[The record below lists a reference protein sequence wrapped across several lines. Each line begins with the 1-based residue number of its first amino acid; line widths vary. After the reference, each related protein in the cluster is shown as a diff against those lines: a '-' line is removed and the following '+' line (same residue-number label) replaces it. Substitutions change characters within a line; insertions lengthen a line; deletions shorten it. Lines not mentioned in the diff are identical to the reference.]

1 MIKKNYMD
9 KIYMIGSSFTLS
21 ALLIISTVLILS
33 AIDNYGSAYAQE
45 NTEFTATL
53 SGKEVIPPVKTDG
66 TGIANFQAGENL
78 LYYQINVLNAGKI
91 TSVQINHGAV
101 GTNGDAIVT
110 LIESKNDD
118 DDDDD
123 DDDDVNLIGNIPTL
137 TGVASTKQSSS
148 SFSASGNVNVADL
161 IGPFKDKTIADLVIA
176 MQSGETYVNVQTED
190 HPEGELRGQ
199 ISESD

>member
-9 KIYMIGSSFTLS
+9 KIYMIGSNIILS
-21 ALLIISTVLILS
+21 ALFILY

-110 LIESKNDD
+110 LIESK
-118 DDDDD
+118 D
-123 DDDDVNLIGNIPTL
+123 DDDDVNLIGNIPTF

>member
-1 MIKKNYMD
+1 MY
-9 KIYMIGSSFTLS
+9 KIYMIGSNFILS
-21 ALLIISTVLILS
+21 PVLILS
-33 AIDNYGSAYAQE
+33 AVLILSVIGNYGSAHAQE

-66 TGIANFQAGENL
+66 TGIANFEVGENSL
-78 LYYQINVLNAGKI
+78 SYQINVLNAGKI

-110 LIESKNDD
+110 LIESKG
-118 DDDDD
+118 
-123 DDDDVNLIGNIPTL
+123 DDDVNLIDNIPTL
-137 TGVASTKQSSS
+137 TGIASTKQSSS

-161 IGPFKDKTIADLVIA
+161 TGPFKDKTIADLVIA

-199 ISESD
+199 ISEAD

>member
-1 MIKKNYMD
+1 
-9 KIYMIGSSFTLS
+9 MIGSNFILS
-21 ALLIISTVLILS
+21 ALLILSAVFILS

-45 NTEFTATL
+45 NTKFTATL

-66 TGIANFQAGENL
+66 TGIANFEDGENSL
-78 LYYQINVLNAGKI
+78 SYQINVLNAGKI

-110 LIESKNDD
+110 LIESK
-118 DDDDD
+118 

-137 TGVASTKQSSS
+137 TGVASTTQSSS

-161 IGPFKDKTIADLVIA
+161 TGPFKDKTIADLVIA
-176 MQSGETYVNVQTED
+176 MQSGETYVNVLTED
-190 HPEGELRGQ
+190 RPEGELRGQ
-199 ISESD
+199 ISEADEG

>member
-1 MIKKNYMD
+1 
-9 KIYMIGSSFTLS
+9 MIGSNFILS
-21 ALLIISTVLILS
+21 PVLILS
-33 AIDNYGSAYAQE
+33 AVLILSIIGNYGSAYAQE

-66 TGIANFQAGENL
+66 TGIANFEVGENS
-78 LYYQINVLNAGKI
+78 LYYQVNVLNAGKI

-110 LIESKNDD
+110 LIESKGDD
-118 DDDDD
+118 DAKLVD
-123 DDDDVNLIGNIPTL
+123 NIPTL
-137 TGVASTKQSSS
+137 TGIASIKQRSS

-161 IGPFKDKTIADLVIA
+161 TGLFKDKTIADLVIA
-176 MQSGETYVNVQTED
+176 MKRGETYVNVQTED

-199 ISESD
+199 ISEKD

>member
-1 MIKKNYMD
+1 MEKKKYIN
-9 KIYMIGSSFTLS
+9 KIFVFGSIF
-21 ALLIISTVLILS
+21 ILS
-33 AIDNYGSAYAQE
+33 AVLVISTIGNYDSLYAQE
-45 NTEFTATL
+45 NTDFTATL
-53 SGKEVIPPVKTDG
+53 SGKQVIPPVKTDG
-66 TGIANFQAGENL
+66 TGIANFEVGENS

-110 LIESKNDD
+110 LIESK
-118 DDDDD
+118 

-137 TGVASTKQSSS
+137 TGVASTTQSSS

-161 IGPFKDKTIADLVIA
+161 TGPFKDKTIADLVIA

>member
-9 KIYMIGSSFTLS
+9 KIYMIGSNFILS
-21 ALLIISTVLILS
+21 ALLILSAVFILS

-66 TGIANFQAGENL
+66 TGIANFEVGENL

-110 LIESKNDD
+110 LIESK
-118 DDDDD
+118 

-137 TGVASTKQSSS
+137 TGVASTTQSSS

-161 IGPFKDKTIADLVIA
+161 TGPFKDKTIADLVIA

-190 HPEGELRGQ
+190 RPEGELRGQ
-199 ISESD
+199 ISEADEG

>member
-9 KIYMIGSSFTLS
+9 KIYMIGSNFILS
-21 ALLIISTVLILS
+21 ALLILSAVLILS

-110 LIESKNDD
+110 LIESK
-118 DDDDD
+118 DDD

-161 IGPFKDKTIADLVIA
+161 TGPFKDKTIADLVIA
-176 MQSGETYVNVQTED
+176 LQNGETYVNVQTED
-190 HPEGELRGQ
+190 HPDGELRGQ

>member
-1 MIKKNYMD
+1 
-9 KIYMIGSSFTLS
+9 MIGSNFILS
-21 ALLIISTVLILS
+21 ALLILSAVLILS

-110 LIESKNDD
+110 LIESK
-118 DDDDD
+118 

-161 IGPFKDKTIADLVIA
+161 TGPFKDKTIADLVIA

-199 ISESD
+199 ISEAD

>member
-9 KIYMIGSSFTLS
+9 KIYMIGSNFILS
-21 ALLIISTVLILS
+21 ALLILSAVLILS

-101 GTNGDAIVT
+101 GTNGDAIVM
-110 LIESKNDD
+110 LIESK
-118 DDDDD
+118 DD

-161 IGPFKDKTIADLVIA
+161 TGPFKDKTIADLVIA
-176 MQSGETYVNVQTED
+176 LQNGETYVNVQTED
-190 HPEGELRGQ
+190 HPDGELRGQ

>member
-1 MIKKNYMD
+1 
-9 KIYMIGSSFTLS
+9 MIGSNFILS
-21 ALLIISTVLILS
+21 ALLILSAVLILS

-53 SGKEVIPPVKTDG
+53 SGKEVIPPVITDG
-66 TGIANFQAGENL
+66 TGIANFEVGENS

-110 LIESKNDD
+110 LIESK
-118 DDDDD
+118 

-137 TGVASTKQSSS
+137 TGVASTTQSSS

-161 IGPFKDKTIADLVIA
+161 TGPFKDKTIADLVIA

-199 ISESD
+199 ISEAN

>member
-1 MIKKNYMD
+1 MIKKNYMY
-9 KIYMIGSSFTLS
+9 KIYMIGSNFILS
-21 ALLIISTVLILS
+21 ALLILSAVLILS

-66 TGIANFQAGENL
+66 TGIANFEVGENSL
-78 LYYQINVLNAGKI
+78 SYQINVLNAGKI

-110 LIESKNDD
+110 LIESKGDGE
-118 DDDDD
+118 
-123 DDDDVNLIGNIPTL
+123 VNLVDNIPTL
-137 TGVASTKQSSS
+137 TGIASTKQSSS

-161 IGPFKDKTIADLVIA
+161 TGPFKDKTIADLVIA

-199 ISESD
+199 ISEAN

>member
-1 MIKKNYMD
+1 
-9 KIYMIGSSFTLS
+9 MIGSNFILS
-21 ALLIISTVLILS
+21 ALLILSAVFILS

-110 LIESKNDD
+110 LIESK
-118 DDDDD
+118 

-137 TGVASTKQSSS
+137 TGVASTTQSSS

-161 IGPFKDKTIADLVIA
+161 TGPFKDKTIADLVIA

-199 ISESD
+199 ISEVDEG

>member
-9 KIYMIGSSFTLS
+9 KIYMIGSNFILS
-21 ALLIISTVLILS
+21 ALLILSAVLILS

-110 LIESKNDD
+110 LIESK
-118 DDDDD
+118 DD

-161 IGPFKDKTIADLVIA
+161 TGPFKDKTIADLVIA
-176 MQSGETYVNVQTED
+176 LQNGETYVNVQTED

>member
-1 MIKKNYMD
+1 MIKINYMD
-9 KIYMIGSSFTLS
+9 KIYMIGSNFILS
-21 ALLIISTVLILS
+21 AVLILS
-33 AIDNYGSAYAQE
+33 AIGNYGSAYAQE

-66 TGIANFQAGENL
+66 TGLANFEVGENSL
-78 LYYQINVLNAGKI
+78 SYQINVLNAGKI

-110 LIESKNDD
+110 LFESKG
-118 DDDDD
+118 
-123 DDDDVNLIGNIPTL
+123 DDDVNLIDNVPTL
-137 TGVASTKQSSS
+137 TGIASTKQSSS

-161 IGPFKDKTIADLVIA
+161 TGPFKDKTIADLVIA

-199 ISESD
+199 ISEANYG

>member
-1 MIKKNYMD
+1 MIKKNYMY
-9 KIYMIGSSFTLS
+9 KIYMIGSNFILS
-21 ALLIISTVLILS
+21 PVLILS
-33 AIDNYGSAYAQE
+33 AVLILSVIGNYDSAHAQE

-66 TGIANFQAGENL
+66 TGIANFEVGENSL
-78 LYYQINVLNAGKI
+78 SYQINVLNAGKI

-110 LIESKNDD
+110 LIESKG
-118 DDDDD
+118 
-123 DDDDVNLIGNIPTL
+123 DDDVNLIDNIPTL
-137 TGVASTKQSSS
+137 TGIASTKQSSS

-161 IGPFKDKTIADLVIA
+161 TGPFKDKTIADLVIA
-176 MQSGETYVNVQTED
+176 MQSGETYVNVKTED

-199 ISESD
+199 ISEAD

>member
-1 MIKKNYMD
+1 MD
-9 KIYMIGSSFTLS
+9 KIYMIGSNFILS
-21 ALLIISTVLILS
+21 ALLILSAVLILS

-110 LIESKNDD
+110 LIESK
-118 DDDDD
+118 DD

-161 IGPFKDKTIADLVIA
+161 TGPFKDKTIADLVIT
-176 MQSGETYVNVQTED
+176 MQNGETYVNVQTED

>member
-1 MIKKNYMD
+1 
-9 KIYMIGSSFTLS
+9 MIGSNFILS
-21 ALLIISTVLILS
+21 ALLILSAVLILS

-110 LIESKNDD
+110 LIESK
-118 DDDDD
+118 DD

-161 IGPFKDKTIADLVIA
+161 TGPFKDKTIADLVIA
-176 MQSGETYVNVQTED
+176 LQNGETYVNVQTED

>member
-1 MIKKNYMD
+1 MD
-9 KIYMIGSSFTLS
+9 KIYMIGSNFILS
-21 ALLIISTVLILS
+21 ALLILSAVLILS

-110 LIESKNDD
+110 LIESK
-118 DDDDD
+118 DD

-161 IGPFKDKTIADLVIA
+161 TGPFKDKTIADLVIA
-176 MQSGETYVNVQTED
+176 LQNGETYVNVQTED

>member
-9 KIYMIGSSFTLS
+9 KIYMIGSNFILS
-21 ALLIISTVLILS
+21 ALLILSAVLILS

-66 TGIANFQAGENL
+66 TGIANFEVGENSL
-78 LYYQINVLNAGKI
+78 SYQINVLNAGKI

-101 GTNGDAIVT
+101 GTNGEAIVT
-110 LIESKNDD
+110 LIESKG
-118 DDDDD
+118 
-123 DDDDVNLIGNIPTL
+123 DDDVNLIDNIPTL
-137 TGVASTKQSSS
+137 TGIASTKQSSS

-161 IGPFKDKTIADLVIA
+161 TGPFKDKTIADLVIA
-176 MQSGETYVNVQTED
+176 MQSGETYVNVKTED

-199 ISESD
+199 ISEAD

>member
-9 KIYMIGSSFTLS
+9 KIYMIGSNFILS
-21 ALLIISTVLILS
+21 ALLILSAVLILS

-110 LIESKNDD
+110 LIESK
-118 DDDDD
+118 

-161 IGPFKDKTIADLVIA
+161 TGPFKDKTIADLVIA
-176 MQSGETYVNVQTED
+176 LQNGETYVNVQTED